1 MTLEEKQIAA
11 AIETGALTDLADSVT
26 SRATLS
32 YFATI
37 QGLWMAGQSP
47 MGIYVP
53 NRVNLV
59 KDFMSTSMA
68 LQSMWG
74 MVEEFFARKASPYFM
89 ATEERVGMEAWL
101 VAFVHD
107 ECLHLGFCRGL
118 RHPLPNIHNLAA
130 AYRLWNN
137 PDPKLV

>member
-53 NRVNLV
+53 NRGKPGQGLHVHFYGPAV
-59 KDFMSTSMA
+59 
-68 LQSMWG
+68 
-74 MVEEFFARKASPYFM
+74 Y
-89 ATEERVGMEAWL
+89 VGHGRGVLRQESQPL
-101 VAFVHD
+101 
-107 ECLHLGFCRGL
+107 LHGHGGESGHGGLAGGL
-118 RHPLPNIHNLAA
+118 RSRRMSPSRFLQRSQAPVA
-130 AYRLWNN
+130 
-137 PDPKLV
+137 